1 LLRCKIV
8 VAKNV
13 GDFEVGVSGAG
24 VDNGE
29 NWVDGDCGILL
40 IDNGKGSNWS
50 SDIRVVENV
59 QVLILRWY
67 WLVP

>member
-1 LLRCKIV
+1 MNQTIVVDMLLRCKIV

-29 NWVDGDCGILL
+29 N
-40 IDNGKGSNWS
+40 
-50 SDIRVVENV
+50 
-59 QVLILRWY
+59 
-67 WLVP
+67 